1 MEIEENILG
10 NKPDDEFIV
19 DCLITYIEGRIAE
32 NVAQQYEDVLLAA
45 KETMFGLWFKKRHNK
60 GHSLQSLARK
70 NKF

>member
-1 MEIEENILG
+1 
-10 NKPDDEFIV
+10 
-19 DCLITYIEGRIAE
+19 LITYIEGRIAE